1 MAWAKHTGDIAVLSR
16 TDLGVIALTYAAE
29 VETNG
34 FANIREVPGKAS
46 TAIAYMKDEQLI
58 PYAFRLLSARMQR
71 LPSLR

>member
-1 MAWAKHTGDIAVLSR
+1 MKCLLTSSPVMAWAKHTGDIAVLSR

-46 TAIAYMKDEQLI
+46 
-58 PYAFRLLSARMQR
+58 FNSA
-71 LPSLR
+71 

>member
-1 MAWAKHTGDIAVLSR
+1 MKCLLTSSSVMAWAKHTGDIAVLSR

-46 TAIAYMKDEQLI
+46 
-58 PYAFRLLSARMQR
+58 FNSAQ
-71 LPSLR
+71 SAKAN

>member
-46 TAIAYMKDEQLI
+46 
-58 PYAFRLLSARMQR
+58 FNSA
-71 LPSLR
+71 